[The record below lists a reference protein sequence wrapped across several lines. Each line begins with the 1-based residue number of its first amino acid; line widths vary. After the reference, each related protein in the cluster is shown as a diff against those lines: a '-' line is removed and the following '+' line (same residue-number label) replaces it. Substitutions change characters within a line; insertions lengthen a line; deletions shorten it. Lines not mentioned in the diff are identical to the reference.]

1 LLVILSAAKNLHLL
15 LFFAV
20 AVASAVAVAPAVA
33 VAVAPAVA
41 VAVAPAVAVAV
52 APAVAVAVAV
62 VFVLRRHPERR
73 EGPPQP
79 LLSLHDR
86 QPS

>member
-20 AVASAVAVAPAVA
+20 AVAS
-33 VAVAPAVA
+33 
-41 VAVAPAVAVAV
+41 AVAV